1 MPSHR
6 VPYMPHYGDGY
17 CSMPRNSMAQRDSI
31 CSMSPSLYE
40 QALGP
45 SPGDRRGSMRDDTMW
60 QLFEWQQRQAYTR
73 PPAALY
79 SNMASPKT
87 MINLSEH
94 AAPSH
99 SIPPSPS
106 HGSLSMHGGYSP
118 MRYNMNSARSEV
130 SSPVYRGDM
139 SIDRRQRPQPNKVNY
154 STHTC

>member
-1 MPSHR
+1 MQQLEQWVRTQRGRSQDDDTRSITSYQTLPRNMPSHR

-94 AAPSH
+94 TAPSH
-99 SIPPSPS
+99 SIPPLPPTAPCPCTAAT
-106 HGSLSMHGGYSP
+106 LP
-118 MRYNMNSARSEV
+118 
-130 SSPVYRGDM
+130 
-139 SIDRRQRPQPNKVNY
+139 
-154 STHTC
+154 